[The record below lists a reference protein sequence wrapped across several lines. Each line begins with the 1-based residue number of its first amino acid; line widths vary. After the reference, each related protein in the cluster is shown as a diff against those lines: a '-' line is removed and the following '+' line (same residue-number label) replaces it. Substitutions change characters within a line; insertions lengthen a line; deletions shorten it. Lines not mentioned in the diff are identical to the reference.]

1 MNVLVFELLYA
12 DCAKLLAALACV
24 YADVDDDPE
33 FASCPR
39 CMGDGTVTCHCGGD
53 LCVCE
58 NYGEAPCPTCHGEGE
73 VTHERYERYMK
84 AQAEAHR
91 TWQELLAKADS
102 NRSDK

>member
-1 MNVLVFELLYA
+1 MPCGCGRPEGQCIKGDLDYCPA
-12 DCAKLLAALACV
+12 W
-24 YADVDDDPE
+24 DDDPE